1 MVEYLVT
8 ERKVDPMK
16 IYDISMTISESMPV
30 YKGKPSLKPVI
41 ETERDFST
49 SSAHE
54 SKLHMN
60 LHSGTHL
67 DMPLHMIPGGKT
79 LETLSLDKVITPC
92 KVFDFTNKDISI
104 GVEDLKKKDIQEDDF
119 ILLKSKNSFEDIL
132 EGNFIYLDREG
143 SAYLRDKKIKGVG
156 TDSLGIERDQPDHMT
171 HIQLLEAG
179 IIILEGL
186 RLKDIPEGE
195 YTLFAAPIK
204 IHGTEAAPVRAVLIK

>member
-1 MVEYLVT
+1 
-8 ERKVDPMK
+8 
-16 IYDISMTISESMPV
+16 
-30 YKGKPSLKPVI
+30 
-41 ETERDFST
+41 
-49 SSAHE
+49 
-54 SKLHMN
+54 
-60 LHSGTHL
+60 
-67 DMPLHMIPGGKT
+67 MIPGGKT